1 MGIIKN
7 IHNFFLKKTSSPF
20 PHQQPYLIFGK
31 ELKEMDSPLFD
42 DVLPWAGELIP
53 GTKLTISDL
62 IFLWVISRFGSDF
75 NSYPIHLSR
84 NYGITS
90 PIDSVKKLI
99 NLQGTDPRK

>member
-62 IFLWVISRFGSDF
+62 IFL
-75 NSYPIHLSR
+75 
-84 NYGITS
+84 
-90 PIDSVKKLI
+90 
-99 NLQGTDPRK
+99 